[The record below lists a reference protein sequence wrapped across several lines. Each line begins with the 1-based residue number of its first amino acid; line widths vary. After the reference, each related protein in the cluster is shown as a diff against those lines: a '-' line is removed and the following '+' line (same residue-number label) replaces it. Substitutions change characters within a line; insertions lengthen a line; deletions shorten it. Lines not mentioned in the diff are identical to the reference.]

1 MTDLEDLAWV
11 LSVDALD
18 RSWRE
23 LMEAG
28 VIFEAAGELRL
39 AASAYDLAYGAA
51 PDEAIVVAAR
61 RRVLDQLVVRE
72 HGLVFRYVPA
82 GAFVMGNDE
91 GEPDEQPARRVTLG
105 GFWITDVP
113 ITWAAYCRLMGWAS
127 PPDGVP
133 PEIAERETATRDD
146 DDAFDRGAFSLYED
160 NKIRLQYCESHT
172 TGAADWHAHLAISPE
187 SGLRDLFPE
196 PPRDDAAAPES
207 WDDKPMVAV
216 GWYDAEALT
225 EHLSTSDVHY
235 WLPSEAEWEKA
246 ARGGLRGCPYPWGTE
261 PPSATRCDFG
271 ALERVSINVP
281 RAYAPNGY
289 GLHAMVGT
297 VWEWT
302 HDWYD
307 AEAYEH
313 ATESDPEGPPDGQ
326 QKVLRGG
333 SWTDCEDV
341 CTVTWRM
348 GLAPSTW
355 RDGRGDHSNPNIGF
369 RIVRHD
375 TRAHGV
381 ERP

>member
-1 MTDLEDLAWV
+1 MSEEALEDLWWV
-11 LSVDALD
+11 LSADALD
-18 RSWRE
+18 RSWRA

-28 VIFEAAGELRL
+28 IAFEAAGELRL

-51 PDEAIVVAAR
+51 PDERMVVEAR
-61 RRVLDQLVVRE
+61 RRVLDLLEVRE

-91 GEPDEQPARRVTLG
+91 GEPDEAPAHRVVLDG
-105 GFWITDVP
+105 YWITDVP
-113 ITWAAYCRLMGWAS
+113 ITWAAYCRLMGWEA
-127 PPDGVP
+127 P
-133 PEIAERETATRDD
+133 PEGLPPESELVGEEMAWSIHHE
-146 DDAFDRGAFSLYED
+146 

-172 TGAADWHAHLAISPE
+172 TEAHDWHAHLAIAPE
-187 SGLRDLFPE
+187 SGLRDVFPE
-196 PPRDDAAAPES
+196 PPRDDVDAPES

-216 GWYDAEALT
+216 GWHDAEALS
-225 EHLSTSDVHY
+225 EHLSTPDVHY

-246 ARGGLRGCPYPWGTE
+246 ARGGLRGCLYPWGTE
-261 PPSATRCDFG
+261 PPSASRCDFG
-271 ALERVSINVP
+271 ALDRASIMVP

-307 AEAYEH
+307 AEAYAH
-313 ATESDPEGPPDGQ
+313 ATEHNPEGPAEGVE
-326 QKVLRGG
+326 KVLRGG
-333 SWTDCEDV
+333 SWTDSEDV
-341 CTVTWRM
+341 CTVSWRWSCR
-348 GLAPSTW
+348 PTSW
-355 RDGRGDHSNPNIGF
+355 RVTEGSGTHRNPNLGF
-369 RIVRHD
+369 RLVRHD

>member
-1 MTDLEDLAWV
+1 MTDLEDLSWV
-11 LSVDALD
+11 LSTEALD

-28 VIFEAAGELRL
+28 IAFEAAGELRL

-51 PDEAIVVAAR
+51 PDERVVVEAR
-61 RRVLDQLVVRE
+61 RRVLDQLTVRE
-72 HGLVFRYVPA
+72 HGLVFRYVPE
-82 GAFVMGNDE
+82 GAFVMGSDE
-91 GEPDEQPARRVTLG
+91 GEPDEGPAHRVVVG
-105 GFWITDVP
+105 GFWITDIP
-113 ITWAAYCRLMGWAS
+113 ITWAAYCRLMEWEA

-133 PEIAERETATRDD
+133 PETGEAPVDEEEEEVRATR
-146 DDAFDRGAFSLYED
+146 ANFRLYED

-172 TGAADWHAHLAISPE
+172 TEARDWHAHLEIAPE

-196 PPRDDAAAPES
+196 PPRDVDDAS
-207 WDDKPMVAV
+207 NVYDDKPMVAV
-216 GWYDAEALT
+216 GWYDAEELC
-225 EHLSTSDVHY
+225 EKLSSSDVHY

-246 ARGGLRGCPYPWGTE
+246 ARGGLRGCRHPWGDD
-261 PPSATRCDFG
+261 PPSASRCDYG
-271 ALERVSINVP
+271 SLDRVSIVTP
-281 RAYAPNGY
+281 RSFAPNGY

-297 VWEWT
+297 VWEWC

-307 AEAYEH
+307 ARAYEH
-313 ATESDPEGPPDGQ
+313 ATERDPEGPPSGE

-348 GLAPSTW
+348 GLGPSTW
-355 RDGRGDHSNPNIGF
+355 REGRPHHSNPNVGF
-369 RIVRHD
+369 RLVRHD

>member
-1 MTDLEDLAWV
+1 VSEAALEDLWWV
-11 LSVDALD
+11 LTVDALD
-18 RSWRE
+18 RSWRA

-28 VIFEAAGELRL
+28 IAFEAAGELRL

-51 PDEAIVVAAR
+51 PDEPMVVESR
-61 RRVLDQLVVRE
+61 RRVLDRLEVRE

-91 GEPDEQPARRVTLG
+91 GEPDERPAHAVVLDG
-105 GFWITDVP
+105 YWITDVP
-113 ITWAAYCRLMGWAS
+113 ITWAAYCRLMGWEP

-133 PEIAERETATRDD
+133 PEAELPVEAEP
-146 DDAFDRGAFSLYED
+146 GARSAVFGLYED

-172 TGAADWHAHLAISPE
+172 TEAGDWHAHLELTPE

-196 PPRDDAAAPES
+196 PPRDDAEAPES
-207 WDDKPMVAV
+207 FDDKPMVAV
-216 GWYDAEALT
+216 GWYDAEALS
-225 EHLSTSDVHY
+225 ELLSTPDVHY

-246 ARGGLRGCPYPWGTE
+246 ARGGLRGCPYPWGTD
-261 PPSATRCDFG
+261 PPSASRCDFG
-271 ALERVSINVP
+271 GFDRASIMVP
-281 RAYAPNGY
+281 RSYAPNGY

-307 AEAYEH
+307 AEAYAH
-313 ATESDPEGPPDGQ
+313 STVLNPEGPPDGVE
-326 QKVLRGG
+326 KVLRGG
-333 SWTDCEDV
+333 SWADCEDV

-348 GLAPSTW
+348 ALRPSGW
-355 RDGRGDHSNPNIGF
+355 RDDPHGDARNPNVGF
-369 RIVRHD
+369 RLVRHD